1 LRFERIRDGFVSL
14 RQSNAP
20 APVAAGPRA
29 VETGTGE
36 VLCSYMVQSAL
47 GINDFVPT
55 LSRSRDGGETW
66 QEQGPLWPHL
76 QTTHSLF
83 GSISRAD
90 SSQLFV
96 YGSSTPITQSGE
108 TFWCDATQG
117 LKQNELFWASSTD
130 DGRNWTEPRPIPLPI
145 LGAAEAP
152 GPLCVTRTG
161 RWVACYA
168 PYNTFDPAV
177 SVDRGQI
184 VLITSDDGGITWH
197 HTAMLRFPEPNAGG
211 AEAWVIQLTD
221 GRLLGTSWHLD
232 HRGETEYPNP
242 YALSMDEGSSWLPTR
257 STGINGQST
266 ALAAFPPD
274 RALFVHNRRK
284 QGEAGV
290 WMSVVSPTAED
301 FGVQHSD
308 AVWLAETSTQTGTSG
323 EHMEWT
329 DFAFGEPSVV
339 VLSDQTLLVT
349 FWCVQPS
356 GRGIGYVKLRIVD

>member
-1 LRFERIRDGFVSL
+1 M
-14 RQSNAP
+14 P

-36 VLCSYMVQSAL
+36 VLCTYMVQSAM

-55 LSRSRDGGETW
+55 LSRSRDGGESW

-76 QTTHSLF
+76 RTTHSLF
-83 GSISRAD
+83 GSISRTD
-90 SSQLFV
+90 SGQLFV
-96 YGSSTPITQSGE
+96 YGSSTPITRSGE

-117 LKQNELFWASSTD
+117 LKQNELFWASSKD
-130 DGRNWTEPRPIPLPI
+130 DGRNWTEPQRIPLRIP
-145 LGAAEAP
+145 GAAEAP
-152 GPLCVTRTG
+152 GPLCITQRG

-168 PYNTFDPAV
+168 PYNTFDSSV

-184 VLITSDDGGITWH
+184 VLIASDDGGITWQ

-221 GRLLGTSWHLD
+221 GRLLGASWHLD
-232 HRGETEYPNP
+232 HRGQAEYPNP
-242 YALSMDEGSSWLPTR
+242 YALSMNEGKSWSRTR

-266 ALAAFPPD
+266 ALAALPPD

-290 WMSVVSPTAED
+290 WMSVVKPTAED
-301 FGVQHSD
+301 FGVQHSES
-308 AVWLAETSTQTGTSG
+308 VWRAETSTQTGTSG
-323 EHMEWT
+323 EHMQWT

-356 GRGIGYVKLRIVD
+356 GRGIGYVKLRIVE